1 MSLICLGDGRSAILR
16 GMSAS
21 SVQIAPCPTPLVDD
35 ALAIVLRDL
44 SPEDRQAIGADVNGD
59 LAATKTLIVALRDT
73 TLVDA
78 AWGQPQAGNC
88 AVLWPPRDADDLG
101 CGLIKRVAGAL
112 DQGGVRMSQAM
123 VVDRTMPMVATLEA
137 AGFEYLADL
146 LYLSCDTS
154 IVRPLPVEA
163 LEWVAFDDAQFERL
177 ARLTEATYAGTHD
190 CPALNG
196 RRPLAEVL
204 AGYRATGVFRPQN
217 WQIARLDG
225 RDVGVLMLADHGR
238 GNFLELVYM
247 GIVPAAR
254 GRGFGREI
262 VLHALKL
269 ARVAGTPRVLVAV
282 DAANGPALKVYRD
295 TGFNSWDRR
304 AAYVRFRAE

>member
-1 MSLICLGDGRSAILR
+1 MPLICLGNGRSAILR
-16 GMSAS
+16 GMSAP

-44 SPEDRQAIGADVNGD
+44 SPEDRQAIATNVNGN
-59 LAATKTLIVALRDT
+59 LAATKTLFVALRDAM
-73 TLVDA
+73 LVDA

-88 AVLWPPRDADDLG
+88 AVLWPPRNADDVG
-101 CGLIKRVAGAL
+101 CALIKRVAEAL
-112 DQGGVRMSQAM
+112 DQGGVRMSQAL
-123 VVDRTMPMVATLEA
+123 VVDRTVPIAATLES
-137 AGFEYLADL
+137 AGYEYLADL

-154 IVRPLPVEA
+154 IARPLQVES
-163 LEWVAFDDAQFERL
+163 LEWVAFDDAQLARL
-177 ARLTEATYAGTHD
+177 ARLTEATYTDTHD

-196 RRPLAEVL
+196 RRTLEEVL

-217 WQIARLDG
+217 WQIAQLDG
-225 RDVGVLMLADHGR
+225 KDVGALMLADHGR
-238 GNFLELVYM
+238 GSFWELVYM
-247 GIVPAAR
+247 GLVPAAR

-269 ARVAGTPRVLVAV
+269 ARVAGTPRLLVAV

-295 TGFNSWDRR
+295 TGFNSWDQR